1 MNTIFFSK
9 LFSHISW
16 KNKIKNVKIMIFQH
30 EDKKK
35 IDWISK
41 NDEDPKLKSEDMF
54 LTIWKWKDLNV
65 YAKWIFGM
73 ISY

>member
-35 IDWISK
+35 ID
-41 NDEDPKLKSEDMF
+41 
-54 LTIWKWKDLNV
+54 
-65 YAKWIFGM
+65 
-73 ISY
+73 